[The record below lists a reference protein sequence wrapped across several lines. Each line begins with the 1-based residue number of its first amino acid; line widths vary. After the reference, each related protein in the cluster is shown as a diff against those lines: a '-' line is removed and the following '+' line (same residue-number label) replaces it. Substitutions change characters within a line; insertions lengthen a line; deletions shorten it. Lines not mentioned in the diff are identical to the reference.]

1 MEVFITEELRNIFL
15 AGIGSAAY
23 TYEKASKAIEN
34 MVEKGK
40 LTVDEGKELSQ
51 ELKRTIIK
59 KDEKEENKDKSPLT
73 KEDLKEFFQEMN
85 FATKDDLKDINRRI
99 DLLENNKEDK

>member
-1 MEVFITEELRNIFL
+1 MEELKNILL

-23 TYEKASKAIEN
+23 TYEKASKTIEN
-34 MVEKGK
+34 MVERGK

-51 ELKRTIIK
+51 ELKRTVTK
-59 KDEKEENKDKSPLT
+59 KIEKEENKDKSPLT
-73 KEDLKEFFQEMN
+73 KEDLKELFQEMN
-85 FATKDDLKDINRRI
+85 LATKEDLKDINKRL